1 MTRVLLAEDEQLVR
15 EGIRGLLGSTEDVSV
30 VAIASTGAE
39 ALEQVHRS
47 DPDILL
53 LDLDMSSMSGMD
65 VLHQLKTEGLGVRV
79 IVLTSYAET
88 EYALRALK
96 MGVWGY
102 LRKVVSFDELLE
114 AVRTVAGGKRYITAE
129 VASVLADNVYG
140 SSQEPHMELSDRE
153 YEVFRLLVEGLSV
166 SEISDYLNLA
176 GSTVGTYRHRILEK
190 LGLKS
195 TTDLVH
201 YAVRHNLFHM

>member
-1 MTRVLLAEDEQLVR
+1 MLLAEDEQLVR
-15 EGIRGLLGSTEDVSV
+15 EGVQGLLSSTEDISV
-30 VAIASTGAE
+30 VATASTGAE
-39 ALEQVHRS
+39 ALDRARS
-47 DPDILL
+47 SSPDILL

-65 VLHQLKTEGLGVRV
+65 VLHQLKSEELNVRV
-79 IVLTSYAET
+79 IVLTSYPEA

-102 LRKVVSFDELLE
+102 LRKVVSFAELLE
-114 AVRTVAGGKRYITAE
+114 AVRTVAAGKRYITSE

-140 SSQEPHMELSDRE
+140 TSQEPHTQLSERE
-153 YEVFRLLVEGLSV
+153 YEVFRLLVEGRSV

-176 GSTVGTYRHRILEK
+176 GSTVGTYRHRVLEK